1 MSDAAVRLPAQAAHP
16 PMRIA
21 VYGAGAV
28 GGHLAVR
35 LAGAGAEVSVV
46 ARGAQADAIRAHGLT
61 LLLGE
66 ETLHAWLR
74 CAEVPAEL
82 GAQDIVVVSVKGTGL
97 DAIAGRIPSLFAPH
111 TRVVFAMNGIMWW
124 FVDGLPIAM
133 PPSVRAQFD
142 PGDALRRA
150 IPMERVVGCAIY
162 SGNVIDRPGVVRS
175 TTPQRNRAILG
186 TPSGAADPLV
196 DAFAALLRRAGID
209 AEVTPR
215 IRDALWTKMQLIVAA
230 SPVCALTRCTLDRVV
245 ADPALRAL
253 VVDMF
258 EETRRLGVA
267 LGLEIPGDSAQRI
280 DFYHDKPIR
289 PSMLQDLEAGKALE
303 VDNGILAFRHIAAA
317 AGHSVPVLDHV
328 ATLVAALARSIAP
341 PAIATSS

>member
-1 MSDAAVRLPAQAAHP
+1 MTGPTTRPTA
-16 PMRIA
+16 PMRVA

-35 LAGAGAEVSVV
+35 LAGAGADVSVV
-46 ARGAQADAIRAHGLT
+46 ARGAQGDAIRAHGLT
-61 LLLGE
+61 LLRGE
-66 ETLHAWLR
+66 ETLHARLR
-74 CAEVPAEL
+74 CEEDPAAL
-82 GAQDIVVVSVKGTGL
+82 GAQDVVVIAVKGTGL
-97 DAIAGRIPSLFAPH
+97 DAIAPRIPSLFAPH

-124 FVDGLPIAM
+124 FVDGLPVVM
-133 PPSVRAQFD
+133 SPSVRAQLD

-162 SGNVIDRPGVVRS
+162 SGNAVDRPGVVRS
-175 TTPQRNRAILG
+175 TTPHRNRAILG
-186 TPSGAADPLV
+186 TPSGAPDPLV

-215 IRDALWTKMQLIVAA
+215 IRDAIWIKMQLIVAA
-230 SPVCALTRCTLDRVV
+230 SPVTALTRCTLDRVV

-253 VVDMF
+253 VLDIF
-258 EETRRLGVA
+258 QETRRLGLA
-267 LGLEIPGDSAQRI
+267 LGLDIPDDATQRL

-303 VDNGILAFRHIAAA
+303 VDNGILAFRHIAHAS
-317 AGHSVPVLDHV
+317 GHSVPALDHV
-328 ATLVAALARSIAP
+328 ATLVAALARSVAAP
-341 PAIATSS
+341 AP